1 MTVTITTTYENGAVR
16 MNTLVDAQTGEPLAA
31 SDLKAG
37 KTYHFR
43 ADQVNRMPP
52 SITEGRFYLMGDAG
66 TNGPNI
72 VQWEHWLTLSRVI
85 VIGKTRAPKSINDAE
100 RAIHAFMER
109 VRMADCDGCIVATS
123 RHPDGRPYMAFNEYA
138 LIMELFTQN
147 KDAYVL
153 TTDPLCESHLVASRT
168 ETIDCLDPDGPRE
181 LYRYTWE
188 DFRSQFDKKKIS
200 PDSIA
205 A

>member
-1 MTVTITTTYENGAVR
+1 MSQVH
-16 MNTLVDAQTGEPLAA
+16 TLVDAKTGEPVAA
-31 SDLKAG
+31 SNLQEGA
-37 KTYHFR
+37 TYHFR
-43 ADQVNRMPP
+43 GDQVNHKHP
-52 SITEGRFYLMGDAG
+52 SITEGRFYLMGDAS

-85 VIGKTRAPKSINDAE
+85 VIGKTRAPKGINDAE
-100 RAIHAFMER
+100 KAIHAFMER
-109 VRMADCDGCIVATS
+109 VRMADCDGVIVATS
-123 RHPDGRPYMAFNEYA
+123 RNDEGKPYIAFNEYA

-153 TTDPLCESHLVASRT
+153 TTDPLCDPHQVSSRT

-181 LYRYTWE
+181 LYRYTWD
-188 DFRSQFDKKKIS
+188 DFRAQFDKNKIS